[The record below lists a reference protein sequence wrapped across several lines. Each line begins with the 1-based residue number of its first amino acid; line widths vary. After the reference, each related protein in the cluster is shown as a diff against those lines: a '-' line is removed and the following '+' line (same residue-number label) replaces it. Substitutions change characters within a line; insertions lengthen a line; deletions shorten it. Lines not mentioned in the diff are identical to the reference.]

1 MSKQTKAIPKS
12 SVLCGTCVF
21 VHACVNGVSSV
32 DRREIMTQALII
44 LCLDVLTGAQARC
57 QRAGLV
63 SFITENQEEERGEHG
78 AGGGE

>member
-1 MSKQTKAIPKS
+1 M
-12 SVLCGTCVF
+12 CCVARVC
-21 VHACVNGVSSV
+21 VHVCVNGVSSV

-63 SFITENQEEERGEHG
+63 SFITENQTPTDKNKQKGKKKKRGRRRG
-78 AGGGE
+78 